1 VVHDFESPGCVLKS
15 LPASHAIPAAERAA
29 WVYPANL
36 PLVQRT
42 PGPSAPSPQ
51 LIAAMTSKYWGP
63 EPRVLSVSFLETTS
77 AALRSRILAYM
88 NEWAKSGCV
97 SFAYTRGTGRV
108 RVSRLGGGYWSYLG
122 TDCLMVPA
130 DRPTMNLEG
139 FTTSTPEADYL
150 RVVSHETG
158 HCLVGDTL
166 IDCPR
171 DLEKYPAGIPIR
183 ELVGQEPW
191 VYAWSDGT
199 LAVRKASRVW
209 LSKKAAPVVRVK
221 LRTKHGPKA
230 LKYQPPLELVG
241 TPDHPVLLSDGV
253 TWKNLGDLV
262 PGDRVCSMYRQ
273 SGGSK
278 GERPT
283 IRWTGH
289 PDRIR
294 EHIFVCG
301 ALYGPRPDGH
311 DAHHKNKR
319 KLDQSPDNLEWK
331 EESAHHRDHSL
342 GRRDRP
348 ETTAKK
354 RALNLGRKHTDETR
368 AKMVAS
374 AAGRPPVSDE
384 FRARMSAIT
393 MGRKPSQEALAKRA
407 ESMRRFYAAGGKP
420 GMSGKT
426 ASEETRARQ
435 SESMKAALAKKRE
448 AVVNHVVVSVEPA
461 GTADVYDM
469 TVPGAEC
476 FVANGVVVHNSL
488 GFPHDQLRRK
498 IVDRIDPAK
507 AVAWFR
513 RMYGWGAADTR
524 ANVLTPI
531 EERALIPGPAD
542 ETSIMTYQLPGA
554 VMKDGRPVPG
564 GPRVN
569 AADHAFN
576 ARIYPKPKAVSARLL
591 AMRDDGLGEFVAG
604 GMLA

>member
-1 VVHDFESPGCVLKS
+1 MHDFESPGCVLKS

-150 RVVSHETG
+150 RVVAHETG
-158 HCLVGDTL
+158 H
-166 IDCPR
+166 
-171 DLEKYPAGIPIR
+171 A
-183 ELVGQEPW
+183 
-191 VYAWSDGT
+191 
-199 LAVRKASRVW
+199 
-209 LSKKAAPVVRVK
+209 
-221 LRTKHGPKA
+221 
-230 LKYQPPLELVG
+230 
-241 TPDHPVLLSDGV
+241 
-253 TWKNLGDLV
+253 
-262 PGDRVCSMYRQ
+262 
-273 SGGSK
+273 
-278 GERPT
+278 
-283 IRWTGH
+283 
-289 PDRIR
+289 
-294 EHIFVCG
+294 
-301 ALYGPRPDGH
+301 
-311 DAHHKNKR
+311 
-319 KLDQSPDNLEWK
+319 
-331 EESAHHRDHSL
+331 
-342 GRRDRP
+342 
-348 ETTAKK
+348 
-354 RALNLGRKHTDETR
+354 
-368 AKMVAS
+368 
-374 AAGRPPVSDE
+374 
-384 FRARMSAIT
+384 
-393 MGRKPSQEALAKRA
+393 
-407 ESMRRFYAAGGKP
+407 
-420 GMSGKT
+420 
-426 ASEETRARQ
+426 
-435 SESMKAALAKKRE
+435 
-448 AVVNHVVVSVEPA
+448 
-461 GTADVYDM
+461 
-469 TVPGAEC
+469 
-476 FVANGVVVHNSL
+476 L